1 MIEAICFILFLPSYH
16 TNEFASLW
24 PFILL
29 VVLCD
34 YSNGYKILVYNPKFA
49 GHDVVVYQPV
59 LNDNISFSGT
69 KNKSVRYYVMPRK
82 EDYVP
87 NSLWKT
93 TRNAVEKRLVGKNI
107 RDDGCYDQN
116 QEGFLQNRAERH
128 RELGECCFKPLR
140 YLHSRAA
147 NDSFLCAWTSRINY
161 RSDELSGENLKF
173 LGYIP
178 DYLFTK
184 AMFDG
189 EVESVIREKVP
200 DFNMMDTI
208 ADSAFYFVNSEE
220 HIDYAQPI
228 THKIVYM
235 GGLGKVQSVP
245 LEQNYVDIFSSAKRG
260 VILFSFGSV
269 VQSNQMSPEIKK
281 AFLDAFAEFPDI
293 NFVWKYEKDE
303 DQVAKDYK
311 NVFTGKWLPQNEFL
325 DHPRLLAFIS
335 HAGMNSII
343 EAASKGVPMIC
354 MPQGNIV
361 AAINNLLSNPSYKA
375 NAQLLSRMVK
385 AKPMKSEERVV
396 KYAEFAAEFGDT
408 GTLQLQGKH
417 LTFVQLHSL
426 DVIFT
431 LMVLLMAVIALMFW
445 AVRKMIRWAK
455 VKVKNNVANGDL
467 KKKN

>member
-1 MIEAICFILFLPSYH
+1 MSFPERIL
-16 TNEFASLW
+16 N
-24 PFILL
+24 
-29 VVLCD
+29 
-34 YSNGYKILVYNPKFA
+34 
-49 GHDVVVYQPV
+49 
-59 LNDNISFSGT
+59 
-69 KNKSVRYYVMPRK
+69 
-82 EDYVP
+82 
-87 NSLWKT
+87 
-93 TRNAVEKRLVGKNI
+93 
-107 RDDGCYDQN
+107 
-116 QEGFLQNRAERH
+116 
-128 RELGECCFKPLR
+128 
-140 YLHSRAA
+140 
-147 NDSFLCAWTSRINY
+147 
-161 RSDELSGENLKF
+161 F

-354 MPQGNIV
+354 MPVFADQKRNAKLLERRGMAVLLDKTDLSKENI
-361 AAINNLLSNPSYKA
+361 
-375 NAQLLSRMVK
+375 

-467 KKKN
+467 KKKIR